1 MPLATRLTTPP
12 IRYGPL
18 PPDGAEPRR
27 DENVAE
33 GPDAPAAGQ
42 KRDAK
47 RLGPALGE
55 ALVAMGCLT
64 HEQLAEA
71 LELQKASKG
80 ARLGRILVQRGYA
93 TEYQV
98 SEVLAEHLRIP
109 CVDLSQVEIPA
120 DVIGL
125 LPRDLARKHTCLPW
139 LAEGRAL
146 YLLMGDPT
154 DLGAMD
160 AVAFRTGLKVL
171 PVVAPESEVAAAIDR
186 YYAEPRPEP
195 EPSAPEA
202 SVLAGTT
209 VELLAAES
217 EEAPGA
223 EADEGEEEKNA
234 NEAPTVT
241 LVNAIMADAIQGG
254 ASDIHVEPRTRDVA
268 LRYRVDGLLRHVMT
282 LPKRLQPK
290 LLSRIKVI
298 SRLDISER
306 RKPQD
311 GRTFLRVSGKA
322 YDLRVSTLPTAEG
335 EKAVLRI
342 LAQDR
347 ARITLEG
354 LGLDDQV
361 LETWRALVER
371 PQGLLLV
378 TGPTGSGKTSTLYAS
393 LNFIRS
399 ETTNIVTVEDPVEYR
414 LDGVNQVAVSEKAGM
429 TFSAGL
435 RSILRQDPDVI
446 MVGEIRDAET
456 ARIAVQAAQTG
467 HLVLSTLHTNDAPTA
482 VTRLVD
488 MGIPA
493 YVVASSLLGILAQ
506 RLVRRLCD
514 CRTPNPDGSAS
525 AHGCDRCRFSG
536 YRGRIGVHEL
546 LRLTPRLRRALVDR
560 ASDDELRAR
569 AQDQGFVTMFQDGLR
584 KAGRGLTTP
593 DEVRRVVPPD
603 ESDEAETPSSRPEA
617 QSPRG
622 PRPADAP
629 RRVLLVDDEPVTIRI
644 VTAMLQEAGYSVV
657 AASDGH
663 SALSQLYNAPPDLL
677 LTDLNMPGMD
687 GAGLIRRLRGD
698 LALSRIPVL
707 LMTSEASGESAARDL
722 GADGFIGKPV
732 EQDVLL
738 GLVRSAIVKSVLA
751 RSVTTTPV
759 PALEADAAGASA

>member
-1 MPLATRLTTPP
+1 V
-12 IRYGPL
+12 G
-18 PPDGAEPRR
+18 GE
-27 DENVAE
+27 
-33 GPDAPAAGQ
+33 
-42 KRDAK
+42 RDAR

-71 LELQKASKG
+71 LELQKGSKG
-80 ARLGRILVQRGYA
+80 ARLGRILVKRGYA

-98 SEVLAEHLRIP
+98 SEALAEHLRIP
-109 CVDLSQVEIPA
+109 SVDLAGVEIPA
-120 DVIGL
+120 DVVGL
-125 LPRDLARKHTCLPW
+125 LPRDLARKHCCLPW
-139 LAEGRAL
+139 LVEGKAI

-154 DLGAMD
+154 DLEAID
-160 AVAFRTGLKVL
+160 AVSFRTGLKVR
-171 PVVAPESEVAAAIDR
+171 PVVAPEGDVAGAIDR
-186 YYAEPRPEP
+186 YHP
-195 EPSAPEA
+195 EPSLSVESKGPEA
-202 SVLAGTT
+202 SLLAGTT

-217 EEAPGA
+217 EAEP
-223 EADEGEEEKNA
+223 EADADASEAEIHA

-241 LVNAIMADAIQGG
+241 LVNAIMADAIQSG
-254 ASDIHVEPRTRDVA
+254 ASDIHVEPQARDVA

-282 LPKRLQPK
+282 LPKRMQPK

-298 SRLDISER
+298 SHLDISER
-306 RKPQD
+306 RQPQD
-311 GRTFLRVSGKA
+311 GRTFLRVAGKA
-322 YDLRVSTLPTAEG
+322 YDMRVSTLPTAEG

-347 ARITLEG
+347 ARVTLEG
-354 LGLDDQV
+354 LGLDEQ
-361 LETWRALVER
+361 LLASWRALVER

-393 LNFIRS
+393 LNFLRS

-414 LDGVNQVAVSEKAGM
+414 LEGVNQVAVSEKAGM

-456 ARIAVQAAQTG
+456 ARIALQAAQTG
-467 HLVLSTLHTNDAPTA
+467 HLVLSTLHTNDAPSA
-482 VTRLVD
+482 VTRLVE

-514 CRTPNPDGSAS
+514 CRTPNPDGSAA

-560 ASDDELRAR
+560 ASDDELRSLG
-569 AQDQGFVTMFQDGLR
+569 QEQGFVSMFQDGLR
-584 KAGRGLTTP
+584 KASRGLTTP
-593 DEVRRVVPPD
+593 AEVRRVVPPD
-603 ESDEAETPSSRPEA
+603 ESDAADPPAARPEPVA
-617 QSPRG
+617 QRG
-622 PRPADAP
+622 PRPPDAP
-629 RRVLLVDDEPVTIRI
+629 RRVLLVDDEPVTIRV
-644 VTAMLQEAGYSVV
+644 VTAMLQEAGYAVV

-663 SALSQLYNAPPDLL
+663 SALSQLYNAPPDVL

-698 LALSRIPVL
+698 LALGGIPVL
-707 LMTSEASGESAARDL
+707 LMTSEADGASAAQGL
-722 GADGFIGKPV
+722 GADGFLAKPV
-732 EQDVLL
+732 DQDALL
-738 GLVRSAIVKSVLA
+738 GLVRAAIVKSVLA
-751 RSVTTTPV
+751 RSLS
-759 PALEADAAGASA
+759 PAPIT